1 MRVSGEGGAATLPV
15 PVPIAARGEIGTE
28 NRIYGGVG
36 QEKNE
41 SGVFVGSARGL
52 GKGDGI
58 LVQKEFGADSNR
70 VESL

>member
-1 MRVSGEGGAATLPV
+1 VLV
-15 PVPIAARGEIGTE
+15 AARGEIGTE

-36 QEKNE
+36 QEKNGP
-41 SGVFVGSARGL
+41 GVLVGSAQGL